1 MLLLVFSDTHGVT
14 NLMHDAIARHRPDAV
29 VHLGD
34 CYRDCA
40 ELERRFPNTQLF
52 AVAGNCDFAAAA
64 PDTLSFRLGGV
75 GFFATHG
82 HRYRVKLEPSCD
94 ALCNAASLAG
104 ADVALFGHTHIP
116 DLRRERQLLLL
127 NPGSSGLGTRPTYG
141 YIFLPENGA
150 PPELRIL
157 RLTED

>member
-14 NLMHDAIARHRPDAV
+14 SHMYSAIARLRPDAV

-40 ELERRFPNTQLF
+40 DLTLRFPHTQLF
-52 AVAGNCDFAAAA
+52 AVTGNCDYAAGV
-64 PDTLSFRLGGV
+64 PESLSFRLGGV
-75 GFFATHG
+75 GFFAAHG
-82 HRYRVKLEPSCD
+82 HRYRVKLEPDCD

-116 DLRRERQLLLL
+116 LLRREGKLLLM
-127 NPGSSGLGTRPTYG
+127 NPGTAGLGTRPTCG
-141 YIFLPENGA
+141 RIFLPENGS
-150 PPELRIL
+150 PPELSIL
-157 RLTED
+157 PLEA